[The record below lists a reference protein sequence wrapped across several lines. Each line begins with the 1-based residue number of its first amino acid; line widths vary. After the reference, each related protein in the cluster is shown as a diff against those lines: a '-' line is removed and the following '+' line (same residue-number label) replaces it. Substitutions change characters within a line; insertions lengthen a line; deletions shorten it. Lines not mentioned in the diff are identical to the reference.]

1 MMKGT
6 NINRDDSTR
15 PLEMNNHKAL
25 NRAIS
30 AYEAPIQI
38 IPVLENIGNGGD
50 AGANNIAN
58 KLIENGGKFYLYI
71 KNDSA

>member
-25 NRAIS
+25 NRAVN
-30 AYEAPIQI
+30 AYEAPIQV

-50 AGANNIAN
+50 AGANNILLN
-58 KLIENGGKFYLYI
+58 
-71 KNDSA
+71 